1 MNKNPESG
9 EQNIPAR
16 NDSNPTS
23 SILKLIEG
31 NPAKTPKRARGTGS
45 IFTMPRSSIRWI
57 KYHRNGVPMR
67 ESSHSTKDSV
77 AEKLLRRRLGEI
89 EAETFTGPKLMKISV
104 DELADDLMAEYRANG
119 RKTLPDVEARWR
131 LHLKP
136 YFGGLRAVQ
145 VTTQLIDKYKA
156 RRRDEGAENATINRE
171 LAALKRMFSIA
182 RRSTPPKVVSP
193 PYIPMLKEDNVRKGF
208 VEPADYDKLVSQCA
222 KFGLWLRAIIELGY
236 SYGFRIAE
244 LLSMKV
250 QQIDLLTGTIRLNPG
265 ETKNG
270 KGRIAHVT
278 PAVRELLAQC
288 VHGKEPGDY
297 LFTRNSKKA
306 VRDFRGA
313 WQAICIAA
321 GLGRTVCP
329 ECDGSINSDRKC
341 EGCSRK
347 WKRRQL
353 KYSGLIFHD
362 LRRSAVREM
371 VRNGISERVAMS
383 ISGHRTRSV
392 FDRYNIVSESDLKQ
406 AAMKTH
412 QARQRRQ
419 STQTQLARKQF
430 GQSLGRDV
438 AKTSTNSENKPPA
451 VAPAILPN

>member
-1 MNKNPESG
+1 MPN
-9 EQNIPAR
+9 
-16 NDSNPTS
+16 S
-23 SILKLIEG
+23 SIK
-31 NPAKTPKRARGTGS
+31 
-45 IFTMPRSSIRWI
+45 WV
-57 KYHRNGVPMR
+57 KYHRNGIPVR
-67 ESSHSTKDSV
+67 ESSHSTKDSD
-77 AEKLLRRRLGEI
+77 AEKLLRRRIGEI
-89 EAETFTGPKLMKISV
+89 EAGTFTGPKLMKISV
-104 DELADDLMAEYRANG
+104 DELAEDLMAEYRANG
-119 RKTLPDVEARWR
+119 RKSLPDVEARWR

-136 YFGGLRAVQ
+136 FFGGLRAVLI
-145 VTTQLIDKYKA
+145 TTQLVDKYKA
-156 RRRDEGAENATINRE
+156 RRRGEGAENATMNRE

-193 PYIPMLKEDNVRKGF
+193 PYIAMLKENNVRKGF
-208 VEPADYDKLVSQCA
+208 VEPADYEKLVSHCA

-250 QQIDLLTGTIRLNPG
+250 QQVDLLTGTIRLNPG

-270 KGRIAHVT
+270 KGRTAHMT
-278 PAVRELLAQC
+278 PAVRELLARC
-288 VHGKEPGDY
+288 AHGKQPGDS
-297 LFTRNSKKA
+297 LFTRNGNKP
-306 VRDFRGA
+306 VRNIRGA
-313 WQAICIAA
+313 WQAICIAS

-329 ECDGSINSDRKC
+329 DCSGTIGADCVC

-371 VRNGISERVAMS
+371 VRDGISERVAMS

-392 FDRYNIVSESDLKQ
+392 FDRYDIVSESDIKQ

-419 STQTQLARKQF
+419 AAQAHLAEKQS
-430 GQSLGRDV
+430 GHSLGRV
-438 AKTSTNSENKPPA
+438 SGKMTANAESKLPA
-451 VAPAILPN
+451 LAQAVLLN